1 MRLTK
6 GLVFVLFILNA
17 WDSRPAFSQVTA
29 EQEITRK
36 TKTRVDPRYPD
47 LAKSYHLKGAVKI
60 AVTVSRD
67 GSVTK
72 TQLVGGN
79 ALLAGASLD
88 AIKQWKYESGPKE
101 TVELA
106 VFVFDNTAN

>member
-1 MRLTK
+1 MRLAK
-6 GLVFVLFILNA
+6 GLVFVLFIVGA
-17 WDSRPAFSQVTA
+17 WNSRPAFSQVTA
-29 EQEITRK
+29 EQEITRRI
-36 TKTRVDPRYPD
+36 KTRVDPRYPD
-47 LAKSYHLKGAVKI
+47 LAKSYHLKGTVKI
-60 AVTVSRD
+60 AVTVSPN

-79 ALLAGASLD
+79 ALLASAALD